1 MEKIS
6 FLTDNSIY
14 IIRYRK
20 KMKKIE
26 NKTFGGEEFG
36 VYVMYGRLGRVLFRK
51 ACFYQASLQ
60 KKRMHGGLYFLY
72 VICV

>member
-26 NKTFGGEEFG
+26 NKTFGGE
-36 VYVMYGRLGRVLFRK
+36 RPLFAHHAKPTHRGNGI
-51 ACFYQASLQ
+51 ALSL
-60 KKRMHGGLYFLY
+60 
-72 VICV
+72 

>member
-26 NKTFGGEEFG
+26 NKTFGGERPLFG
-36 VYVMYGRLGRVLFRK
+36 
-51 ACFYQASLQ
+51 A
-60 KKRMHGGLYFLY
+60 HD
-72 VICV
+72 ICIEGITIIDG

>member
-1 MEKIS
+1 M
-6 FLTDNSIY
+6 
-14 IIRYRK
+14 IIIFTERCNF
-20 KMKKIE
+20 IA
-26 NKTFGGEEFG
+26 GEEFG